1 MKTSKILEQAFLEST
16 PAMTSESRDDHRHSI
31 EQSAPNANTGLVNPP
46 IARLAYSIKEV
57 AVAFGVSEKSVR
69 RLIDRGKL
77 RPSRALRHLRI
88 PKKEVERFLDETLVQ

>member
-1 MKTSKILEQAFLEST
+1 MKTSEILGQAFPEST
-16 PAMTSESRDDHRHSI
+16 PRPTPQSRNEPPEAID
-31 EQSAPNANTGLVNPP
+31 QSAP

-88 PKKEVERFLDETLVQ
+88 PKKEVERFLDETLAQ